1 MKKKICM
8 LVTIL
13 MIIPC
18 FVFADNTSVSQIG
31 ESLVED
37 LGFETLSEE
46 IDTSAIYQIT
56 GYTNIKELFM
66 DLLQGNFNLS
76 IKDLFSN
83 IITICKEHFTK
94 YLSLT
99 INILAISIIY
109 SLINNA
115 GSTYLKNN
123 VEKITFCAVY
133 ISLITLIINAVFD
146 SVSSSVSVI
155 NNLISFIKNFTPM
168 FFLILSTTGGIMTSS
183 VIYPVMLFYTS
194 MINSVIGNFIIPLSS
209 SGYVLTLYSK
219 IITTVDFSYFV
230 KFIKKFAYFILGA
243 SFTLFGIIVTFEG
256 IAFSS
261 IDSASANTIKYT
273 VSSLVP
279 VIGKFIADSADV
291 INGFLGIIKSS
302 FGFFGAI
309 CVITIMLVPTLK
321 LLTMYFCVKICAVV
335 LRPFA
340 EPRISQALDDTAQ
353 HLFFIFSCIVFTAMM
368 LIVMIGLIL
377 IFANNILRYG

>member
-1 MKKKICM
+1 
-8 LVTIL
+8 
-13 MIIPC
+13 
-18 FVFADNTSVSQIG
+18 
-31 ESLVED
+31 
-37 LGFETLSEE
+37 
-46 IDTSAIYQIT
+46 
-56 GYTNIKELFM
+56 
-66 DLLQGNFNLS
+66 
-76 IKDLFSN
+76 
-83 IITICKEHFTK
+83 
-94 YLSLT
+94 
-99 INILAISIIY
+99 
-109 SLINNA
+109 
-115 GSTYLKNN
+115 
-123 VEKITFCAVY
+123 
-133 ISLITLIINAVFD
+133 
-146 SVSSSVSVI
+146 
-155 NNLISFIKNFTPM
+155 
-168 FFLILSTTGGIMTSS
+168 
-183 VIYPVMLFYTS
+183 